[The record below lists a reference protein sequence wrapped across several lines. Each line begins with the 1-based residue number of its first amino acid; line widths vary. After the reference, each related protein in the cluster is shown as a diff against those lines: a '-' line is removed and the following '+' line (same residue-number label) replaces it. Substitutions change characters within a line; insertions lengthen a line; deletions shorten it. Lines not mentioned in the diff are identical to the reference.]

1 MSGQEAIRLVVTIVE
16 RGAGNRVT
24 RAYTARQVSTHHRC
38 EGRGTATS
46 EILDILGL
54 GSTEKD
60 VVLSLATA
68 GAAQGLMEE
77 LDDQLGPQLNTKGI
91 AFTMPLTGLSSL
103 LAAAV
108 QLTGRQ
114 ERKEG
119 SKGVKE
125 SGSSLILIAVNQGF
139 TGEVMET
146 AKKAGARGGTILRAR
161 WTGLEELGSAL
172 TLEEEREIIAIVAP
186 EEKRRTIM
194 EAVNAAHGPRS
205 QAGGSVL
212 SLGVERLVKI

>member
-1 MSGQEAIRLVVTIVE
+1 MREQEAIRLVVTIVE
-16 RGAGNRVT
+16 RGAGNRVAK
-24 RAYTARQVSTHHRC
+24 AYSARQISAHHRC

-68 GAAQGLMEE
+68 GAARGLMEE

-91 AFTMPLTGLSSL
+91 AFTMPLTGLSNL
-103 LAAAV
+103 LATAV

-119 SKGVKE
+119 SGAVRE
-125 SGSSLILIAVNQGF
+125 SGSSLILITVNQGF

-161 WTGLEELGSAL
+161 WTGLEGLGNAL
-172 TLEEEREIIAIVAP
+172 ALDQEREIIAIVAP
-186 EEKRRTIM
+186 DEKRRAIM
-194 EAVNAAHGPRS
+194 DAVNTAHGVRS

-212 SLGVERLVKI
+212 SLAVEQLVKI